1 MLGCSIV
8 LWAGLDTQTKV
19 LAEQQYNPCK
29 HGIAVCIHE
38 AQLLFHWLLA
48 KNPPPSS
55 WISHLADLVLI
66 LFPQLSWLTY
76 SRSRNQHWGEKKA
89 TCITMI
95 QLLGTYCFSQA
106 ALHTSIIT
114 IVNSLHSPLT
124 LSGESVLY
132 ASPELH
138 VDQGLVPAV
147 ESCPSGHTFSA
158 KRTAHVGLVHGFQK
172 AGFAESV
179 CAGQSDRLQEYVQTD
194 RTKTVWTFKTP
205 RAFFNQTRVH
215 FRHRR
220 HSAAGLSVSINDDSL
235 SQLLLQHMTAS
246 WKTKQQLKGW
256 SKT

>member
-1 MLGCSIV
+1 MNLS
-8 LWAGLDTQTKV
+8 
-19 LAEQQYNPCK
+19 PCWSGP
-29 HGIAVCIHE
+29 HTLSSV
-38 AQLLFHWLLA
+38 LLA
-48 KNPPPSS
+48 
-55 WISHLADLVLI
+55 DI
-66 LFPQLSWLTY
+66 LEVSKSALE
-76 SRSRNQHWGEKKA
+76 GKKA

-95 QLLGTYCFSQA
+95 QILGTYCFSQA

-114 IVNSLHSPLT
+114 IINSLHSPLA

-132 ASPELH
+132 APPQLH

-147 ESCPSGHTFSA
+147 ESCPSGHTFPA
-158 KRTAHVGLVHGFQK
+158 KRTAHVGLVHSFQK
-172 AGFAESV
+172 AGFAERV

-205 RAFFNQTRVH
+205 GAFFNGTRVH

-220 HSAAGLSVSINDDSL
+220 HSAAGLCVSINDDSL